1 MFGAYQ
7 RWCQTTSTRAQF
19 FEGLLDMCGLVD
31 DPDCPKAG
39 KHRELERAE
48 VKKSEEAVQRT
59 ITAITSFSNPFALP
73 DKDHLYSLASGAQ
86 GSSEVEKDVLGA
98 DKIGRNAKAAFITER
113 FVYGGS
119 KESFFEPIK
128 RMKLKT
134 MESSNKTVKLTASQ
148 GKIVQY
154 QEQSNIAFT
163 LLVKSQQL
171 REPIQLEEVMK
182 YPLTPVPHSLGTPD
196 VFFMKTNKAAII
208 PMLLEDVAPDKT
220 YPIDALYI
228 QDGNALFQSLT
239 NLGPTFGAI
248 GFQILDQMVAKRHFV
263 FSTDSYN
270 TMSIKAQERSR
281 RGVSQKYI
289 VGGPAT
295 RKPTDFKLLL
305 TNDENKVQLCKLLLK
320 LWGKKEAASR
330 LQKCSLAVLVV
341 NGQAYRSSSAYG
353 RVNCDEI
360 PELSSN
366 QEETDTRVVIYL
378 KYAATQGYKSAVVR
392 TPDTDLILLHHAPSI
407 DLDIYIDLGTG
418 KNRELINVSELADT
432 KGNLVMTGLYTLQ

>member
-171 REPIQLEEVMK
+171 REPIQLEEV
-182 YPLTPVPHSLGTPD
+182 
-196 VFFMKTNKAAII
+196 
-208 PMLLEDVAPDKT
+208 
-220 YPIDALYI
+220 
-228 QDGNALFQSLT
+228 
-239 NLGPTFGAI
+239 
-248 GFQILDQMVAKRHFV
+248 
-263 FSTDSYN
+263 
-270 TMSIKAQERSR
+270 
-281 RGVSQKYI
+281 
-289 VGGPAT
+289 
-295 RKPTDFKLLL
+295 
-305 TNDENKVQLCKLLLK
+305 
-320 LWGKKEAASR
+320 
-330 LQKCSLAVLVV
+330 
-341 NGQAYRSSSAYG
+341 
-353 RVNCDEI
+353 NCDEI